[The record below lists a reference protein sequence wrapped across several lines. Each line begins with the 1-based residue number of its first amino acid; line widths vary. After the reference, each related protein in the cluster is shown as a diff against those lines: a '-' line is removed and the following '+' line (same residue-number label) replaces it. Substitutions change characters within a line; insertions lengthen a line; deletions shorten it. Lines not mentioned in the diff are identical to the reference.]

1 MDASCTVD
9 VSCTVHTSHFV
20 RYMITRY
27 RIIIKLLLQQSP
39 NKDQKEIKQQA
50 AAAANVM
57 IRDTIH
63 FSYVIGIYGTS
74 TIMIPVGQWGTIII
88 KIFYISLCTTYYLLI
103 LLLTTKLHC
112 VGSHRSLTLCMFP
125 PDV

>member
-1 MDASCTVD
+1 LNGCTVDASCTVD

-74 TIMIPVGQWGTIII
+74 TIMIPVGYNYYKNILYLLVYYLLLTNT
-88 KIFYISLCTTYYLLI
+88 TTYY
-103 LLLTTKLHC
+103 
-112 VGSHRSLTLCMFP
+112 
-125 PDV
+125 